1 MNITTTL
8 GIDVAKN
15 VFQILNSKLNPILLR
30 CFLLFFQEKH
40 KRQHN

>member
-15 VFQILNSKLNPILLR
+15 VFQLHGYVCLL
-30 CFLLFFQEKH
+30 LH
-40 KRQHN
+40 T